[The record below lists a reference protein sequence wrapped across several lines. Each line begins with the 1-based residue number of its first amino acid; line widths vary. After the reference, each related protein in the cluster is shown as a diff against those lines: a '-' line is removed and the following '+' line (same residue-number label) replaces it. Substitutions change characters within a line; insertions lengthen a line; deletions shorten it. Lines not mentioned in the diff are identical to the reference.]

1 MDIGRI
7 MNVCDVVCVNIHV
20 VDCFVCLCLVPMKV
34 HSILALVAA
43 AGCIGCEYRPDRP
56 LRVPP
61 WEIAFL
67 QSGQSQ

>member
-43 AGCIGCEYRPDRP
+43 AGFTGCD
-56 LRVPP
+56 
-61 WEIAFL
+61 
-67 QSGQSQ
+67 SGSSGNALYVVLENIVHASR